1 MRRLCSQRWI
11 KPGFAHCRGPV
22 LRAKV
27 PPPCIQ
33 IMLCPP
39 HGDSW
44 RPAPVTLASNT
55 MADLPINDLN
65 VESNETLITPDQLKR
80 EIPLSDAALQTVTK
94 GREVIR
100 DILDGTDHRLFV
112 VIGPCSI
119 HDLKAAHE
127 YAERLKVLAA
137 EVSDTLYLVMR
148 VYFEKPRTTVGWKGL
163 INDPYLDDSFKIQD
177 GLHIGRKLLLD
188 LAEMGLPTATEA
200 LDPIS
205 PQYLQDLISWS
216 AIGARTTESQTHREM
231 ASGLSSAVGFKN
243 GTDGGLTVAINALQ
257 SVSSPH
263 RFLGINQE
271 GGVSIV
277 TTKGNAYGHV
287 VLRGGNGK
295 PNYDSVSVALCEQAL
310 TKAKITPNIM
320 VDCSH
325 ANSNKDPA
333 LQPLVME
340 NVANQILEGN
350 QSIIGLMVE
359 SHLNWGCQ
367 AIPKNLEDL
376 QYGVSITDACIDW
389 ASTENTLRSMHAK
402 LKDVLPKRARG

>member
-1 MRRLCSQRWI
+1 
-11 KPGFAHCRGPV
+11 
-22 LRAKV
+22 
-27 PPPCIQ
+27 
-33 IMLCPP
+33 
-39 HGDSW
+39 
-44 RPAPVTLASNT
+44 
-55 MADLPINDLN
+55 MADLPIDDLN
-65 VESNETLITPDQLKR
+65 VASNETLITPDQLKR
-80 EIPLSDAALQTVTK
+80 EIPLSEAAQRTVAH
-94 GREVIR
+94 GRQVIR
-100 DILDGTDHRLFV
+100 DILDGRDHRLFV
-112 VIGPCSI
+112 VVGPCSI
-119 HDLKAAHE
+119 HDIKAAHE
-127 YAERLKVLAA
+127 YAERLKALAA
-137 EVSDTLYLVMR
+137 KVSDSLYLVMR

-263 RFLGINQE
+263 RFLGINQQ

-277 TTKGNAYGHV
+277 TTKGNSYGHV

-295 PNYDSVSVALCEQAL
+295 PNYDSVSVAICEQEL
-310 TKAKITPNIM
+310 TKAKIRPNVM

-333 LQPLVME
+333 LQPLVMD
-340 NVANQILEGN
+340 NVANQIVEGN
-350 QSIIGLMVE
+350 SSIVGLMVE
-359 SHLNWGCQ
+359 SHLGWGNQ
-367 AIPKNLEDL
+367 SIPKNLCDL
-376 QYGVSITDACIDW
+376 KYGVSITDACIDW
-389 ASTENTLRSMHAK
+389 DTTEKTLLGMHAK
-402 LKDVLPKRARG
+402 LKDVLPKRQRG

>member
-1 MRRLCSQRWI
+1 
-11 KPGFAHCRGPV
+11 
-22 LRAKV
+22 
-27 PPPCIQ
+27 
-33 IMLCPP
+33 
-39 HGDSW
+39 
-44 RPAPVTLASNT
+44 
-55 MADLPINDLN
+55 MADLPLNDLN
-65 VESNETLITPDQLKR
+65 IASNEALITPDQLKL
-80 EIPLSDAALQTVTK
+80 EMPLSETAQRTVSH
-94 GREVIR
+94 GREVVR
-100 DILDGTDHRLFV
+100 NILDGKDHRLFV

-119 HDLKAAHE
+119 HDIKAAHE

-137 EVSDTLYLVMR
+137 EVSDSLFLIMR

-263 RFLGINQE
+263 RFLGINSK
-271 GGVSIV
+271 GAVSIV

-295 PNYDSVSVALCEQAL
+295 PNYDSVSVAVCEQEL
-310 TKAKITPNIM
+310 KKGGIRPNIM
-320 VDCSH
+320 IDCSH
-325 ANSNKDPA
+325 ANSNKD
-333 LQPLVME
+333 
-340 NVANQILEGN
+340 QIG
-350 QSIIGLMVE
+350 
-359 SHLNWGCQ
+359 
-367 AIPKNLEDL
+367 
-376 QYGVSITDACIDW
+376 
-389 ASTENTLRSMHAK
+389 
-402 LKDVLPKRARG
+402 RAHV

>member
-1 MRRLCSQRWI
+1 
-11 KPGFAHCRGPV
+11 
-22 LRAKV
+22 
-27 PPPCIQ
+27 
-33 IMLCPP
+33 MLC
-39 HGDSW
+39 
-44 RPAPVTLASNT
+44 LAVRGSLAAGTRDLTSNT
-55 MADLPINDLN
+55 MADLPIDDLN
-65 VESNETLITPDQLKR
+65 VASNETLITPAQLKR
-80 EIPLSDAALQTVTK
+80 EIPLSAAAHKTVAA
-94 GREVIR
+94 GREVVR
-100 DILDGTDHRLFV
+100 NILDGRDHRLFV

-119 HDLKAAHE
+119 HDIEAAHE
-127 YAERLKVLAA
+127 YACRLQALAA

-177 GLHIGRKLLLD
+177 GLHIGRQLLLD

-257 SVSSPH
+257 SVSSAH

-295 PNYDSVSVALCEQAL
+295 PNYDSVSVAVCEQAL
-310 TKAKITPNIM
+310 EKAGIKPNIM

-359 SHLNWGCQ
+359 SHLNWGSQ
-367 AIPKNLEDL
+367 SIPKDLGDL
-376 QYGVSITDACIDW
+376 QYGVSVTDACIDW
-389 ASTENTLRSMHAK
+389 ASTEKTLRSMHAK
-402 LKDVLPKRARG
+402 LKDVLPKRIR